1 MKNYLFAY
9 LDCEMTVCQAYSHV
23 CNELAREDLS
33 RHEEIELRVQKMTLQ
48 YHMASELMHK
58 MGYVEREKSCG
69 KGRYPAT
76 VWEVSE

>member
-9 LDCEMTVCQAYSHV
+9 LDCEMTVCQAYRHV
-23 CNELAREDLS
+23 CNELASEDLPE
-33 RHEEIELRVQKMTLQ
+33 HEKTELREQKMTLQ
-48 YHMASELMHK
+48 YHMANELMHK

-69 KGRYPAT
+69 EGRYPAT